1 MTSQRT
7 RSAAAKAEQEWD
19 ALTRKQK
26 AEVLVDAV
34 LNVPPTDEIAK
45 AYAASKTEQ
54 EKKIMSEANP
64 KQAFGDLKVPL
75 QFIPPTAIVALGIGL
90 AEGGRKYGPFNW
102 RDIPVE
108 YMTYAGAVQRHLQ
121 AWIDGQ
127 DFDPDSGNP
136 HLYHAIASLAILID
150 AVVANNFQVG
160 KHIDN
165 RPPSGAAAAMLSAFT
180 GRGVE

>member
-1 MTSQRT
+1 MEADCTCGS
-7 RSAAAKAEQEWD
+7 KP
-19 ALTRKQK
+19 ALTCLRHPSR
-26 AEVLVDAV
+26 D
-34 LNVPPTDEIAK
+34 
-45 AYAASKTEQ
+45 Y
-54 EKKIMSEANP
+54 EARLTAMDKPSNP

-75 QFIPPTAIVALGIGL
+75 QYIPPTAIVALGIGL

-108 YMTYAGAVQRHLQ
+108 YMTYVGAVMRHLQ

-150 AVVANNFQVG
+150 AEAENNLRDG

-165 RPPSGAAAAMLSAFT
+165 RPSFGAAADMLELELRRKNAT
-180 GRGVE
+180 P